1 MPPAKKPAA
10 KRTTKKAPAKKKTAA
25 KPRKATPEYVRN
37 LRYTPVSCRVSE
49 TRRIELKPL
58 GMRGDMAK
66 LSKEEFADSRV
77 QANIGLI
84 FEALTAEQAQKI
96 WDDQLTNQ
104 QAHHPALDTLRNDK
118 GEEFDNKDIVV
129 KEETFEDQGV
139 VVAELNDG
147 QMVIDRGLG
156 IQRFS
161 GVGTQDNPIPIPSDV
176 APDEQADWLARQNVE
191 GPAAGLGNMNV
202 TLDETQ
208 KGGGQ

>member
-1 MPPAKKPAA
+1 MPPAKKPAKKRTTSKKA
-10 KRTTKKAPAKKKTAA
+10 PTKRTTKPAS
-25 KPRKATPEYVRN
+25 PEYVRN
-37 LRYTPVSCRVSE
+37 TRYTPVSCRVSSE
-49 TRRIELKPL
+49 RRIELKPR

-66 LSKEEFADSRV
+66 LSKSEFEDSRV
-77 QANIGLI
+77 QANLGLI
-84 FEALTAEQAQKI
+84 FEPLSKAQAEKV
-96 WDDQLTNQ
+96 WNDQLTNQ

-161 GVGTQDNPIPIPSDV
+161 GMGTQDNPIPIPADV
-176 APDEQADWLARQNVE
+176 DPDEQADWVARQNIE

-202 TLDETQ
+202 TMDETQ
-208 KGGGQ
+208 KEAK